1 MNTNLRRF
9 KMLAMRTMAGDA
21 FKDDINDATSFLE
34 ECDNVLHVC
43 KFVRRKSALLTDV
56 MLL

>member
-1 MNTNLRRF
+1 
-9 KMLAMRTMAGDA
+9 MRTMAGDA

-34 ECDNVLHVC
+34 ECDNVLHMC
-43 KFVRRKSALLTDV
+43 KFVRQKSALLTDV